1 MSAHDKKFFDTFM
14 LVIGA
19 MLFVTILLFFLAR
32 YMSGETQEQWK
43 LEDPLIKSAT
53 DERLKPVGRVVKT
66 GDAAPVIVAPAT
78 AAVEAVPAGRSGEEV
93 YNQACSVCHVAGVA
107 GAPKFGDAAAWG
119 GRISKGM
126 ETLVKNAT
134 AGFQG
139 TSGYMPPKG
148 GRMDMSDAEVAAA
161 VAYMVEHS
169 K

>member
-1 MSAHDKKFFDTFM
+1 M

-19 MLFVTILLFFLAR
+19 MIFVTLLLFFLAR
-32 YMSGETQEQWK
+32 HMSGETQEQWK
-43 LEDPLIKSAT
+43 QEDPLIQSAI

-66 GDAAPVIVAPAT
+66 GEAAPDVAVTVAV
-78 AAVEAVPAGRSGEEV
+78 AVEAAPAARTGEEV
-93 YNQACSVCHVAGVA
+93 FNQACSVCHVAGVA

-126 ETLVKNAT
+126 DTLVQHAT
-134 AGFQG
+134 GGFQG

-148 GRMDMSDAEVAAA
+148 GRMDMSDAEIAAA

-169 K
+169 Q